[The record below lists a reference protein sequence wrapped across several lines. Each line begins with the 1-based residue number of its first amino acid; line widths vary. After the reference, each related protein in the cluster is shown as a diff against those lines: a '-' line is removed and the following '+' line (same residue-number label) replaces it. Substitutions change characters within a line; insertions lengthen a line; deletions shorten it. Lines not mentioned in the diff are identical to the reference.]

1 MECRVLDILLL
12 LNMADM
18 QGLSCVQ
25 NKICT
30 QETYLINMLRVACV
44 YPRRPSETKRL
55 DTKIYTGKIFLQMYF
70 LQIYNQSTYY
80 GL

>member
-18 QGLSCVQ
+18 QRLSCIQ

-30 QETYLINMLRVACV
+30 QETYLIIMLGVACV

-70 LQIYNQSTYY
+70 LQI
-80 GL
+80 